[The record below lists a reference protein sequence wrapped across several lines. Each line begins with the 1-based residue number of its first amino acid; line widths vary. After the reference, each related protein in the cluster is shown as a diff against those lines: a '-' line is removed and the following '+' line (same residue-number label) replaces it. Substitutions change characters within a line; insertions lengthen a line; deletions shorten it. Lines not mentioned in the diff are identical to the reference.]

1 MTDPD
6 RPNLGQRMLEQM
18 ENMETAIA
26 SLTGLK
32 AKFVQ
37 AGWSERGA
45 EEAVVA
51 LLNKARSK

>member
-1 MTDPD
+1 
-6 RPNLGQRMLEQM
+6 MLEQM